1 MNTVSVRTTQNIEL
15 EFDLASLGERL
26 VAWLIDVLI
35 FGAYFFIISFIINVS
50 SLDRLLS
57 RSPWLTFFIAVPFV
71 FYNLVC
77 EIWLNGQTVG
87 KRVMKVKVISLNG
100 TQATFGQYLLR
111 WLFRII
117 DIFMSNGLVAF
128 ICIAVSQKKQRL
140 GDMVAGT
147 TVIKTEP
154 RVAFQDTLFVPT
166 QETYTVSFPEV
177 VQLRDSDVQLI
188 KEVQLNVY
196 RSGNTMLA
204 YHTAEKIK
212 QLLDIQSPLEPL
224 HFLNVVLAD
233 YNHLAS
239 KL

>member
-1 MNTVSVRTTQNIEL
+1 MNTVSVHTTQNIEL

-26 VAWLIDVLI
+26 VAWLIDALI
-35 FGAYFFIISFIINVS
+35 FLAYFIATSFFLNFG
-50 SLDRLLS
+50 SLDRFIG
-57 RSPWLTFFIAVPFV
+57 RNPWLSFFVAVPFI

-77 EIWLNGQTVG
+77 DIWLNGQTIG
-87 KRVMKVKVISLNG
+87 KKVMKIKVISLNG
-100 TQATFGQYLLR
+100 TQASFSQYLLR
-111 WLFRII
+111 WVFRLV
-117 DIFMSNGLVAF
+117 DIFITNGLVAF
-128 ICIAVSQKKQRL
+128 ICVAMSQKKQRL

-154 RVAFQDTLFVPT
+154 RTAFQQTLFVPT
-166 QETYTVSFPEV
+166 QDTYTVSFPEV
-177 VQLRDSDVQLI
+177 VQLRDADVQLI
-188 KEVQLNVY
+188 KEVQLNVH

-212 QLLDIQSPLEPL
+212 QLLQIQSPLEPL

>member
-1 MNTVSVRTTQNIEL
+1 MNTVSVHTTQNIEL

-26 VAWLIDVLI
+26 VAWLIDVMI
-35 FGAYFFIISFIINVS
+35 FGAYFFIMSFVINLGP
-50 SLDRLLS
+50 LDRFITG
-57 RSPWLTFFIAVPFV
+57 SPWLFFFLLIPFI
-71 FYNLVC
+71 FYNLAC
-77 EIWLNGQTVG
+77 EIWLNGQTIG

-111 WLFRII
+111 WLFRLV
-117 DIFMSNGLVAF
+117 DIFLSNGLVAF
-128 ICIAVSQKKQRL
+128 ICVAVSQKKQRL

-188 KEVQLNVY
+188 KEVQLNVH

-204 YHTAEKIK
+204 FHAAEKIK
-212 QLLDIQSPLEPL
+212 SLLGIQSHLEPI

>member
-1 MNTVSVRTTQNIEL
+1 MNTVSVHTTQNIEL

-26 VAWLIDVLI
+26 VAWLIDALI
-35 FGAYFFIISFIINVS
+35 FLAYFIAISFFLNFS
-50 SLDRLLS
+50 NLDRFIN
-57 RSPWLTFFIAVPFV
+57 RNPWLSVFILVPFV

-77 EIWLNGQTVG
+77 DIWLNGQTVG

-100 TQATFGQYLLR
+100 TQASFGQYLLR
-111 WLFRII
+111 WLFRLV
-117 DIFMSNGLVAF
+117 DIFLSNGLVAF
-128 ICIAVSQKKQRL
+128 ICIAVSEKKQRL
-140 GDMVAGT
+140 GDIVAGT

-154 RVAFQDTLFVPT
+154 RTAFQQTLFVPT
-166 QETYTVSFPEV
+166 QETYVVSFPEV
-177 VQLRDSDVQLI
+177 VQLRDADVQLI
-188 KEVQLNVY
+188 KEVQINVH

-204 YHTAEKIK
+204 YHMAEKIK
-212 QLLDIQSPLEPL
+212 QLLSIQSGLEPL

>member
-1 MNTVSVRTTQNIEL
+1 
-15 EFDLASLGERL
+15 
-26 VAWLIDVLI
+26 
-35 FGAYFFIISFIINVS
+35 
-50 SLDRLLS
+50 
-57 RSPWLTFFIAVPFV
+57 
-71 FYNLVC
+71 
-77 EIWLNGQTVG
+77 
-87 KRVMKVKVISLNG
+87 
-100 TQATFGQYLLR
+100 
-111 WLFRII
+111 
-117 DIFMSNGLVAF
+117 
-128 ICIAVSQKKQRL
+128 
-140 GDMVAGT
+140 MVAGT

-188 KEVQLNVY
+188 KEVQLNVH

-204 YHTAEKIK
+204 FHAAEKIK
-212 QLLDIQSPLEPL
+212 SLLGIQSQLEPV